1 MPGAPGASSMGLVTD
16 HSQAPVEPG
25 ETPSAPAAEDAGLS
39 QDERAELERL
49 RAETAEL
56 KRQPGGPEGAEG
68 PGRRR
73 HFSWR
78 TPVSIVL
85 IVLGCVL
92 APVAVLGVWAGNEV
106 SDTGRWVAT
115 VQPLINDPAIQNYL
129 TDRITNTVVSE
140 INLSGNI
147 NQAAAQL
154 NDKGLTRISSL
165 LTTFGPQIVS
175 SVTGFIHS
183 TVHTVITSQQV
194 ARIWTQ
200 VNTIAHQALVK
211 VLSGQGGGAISTSN
225 GQITLNL
232 GPIIAVVK
240 QDLVQHGFSLA
251 SSIPPVSPTLALFQ
265 AKDLGKAQALYRL
278 IKALKI
284 VLPILAL
291 LLLAAGVYL
300 ARGRRRALIG
310 AGLGVAASML
320 VLAIGLLI
328 ARSIYLNSVPS
339 SVLPADAAAAAFDAM
354 VYFIKVGLRVVLAVG
369 LVVALGAFI
378 TGPSRTAIQTRSGLK
393 SGLGWIRNFGER
405 RGVSTGPVGEWTY
418 QHRRGLRIGAVALIA
433 LIFVFWGHPTGL
445 VVILLV
451 VILLVLLGLIELI
464 GRPPA
469 AAAPAAPA

>member
-1 MPGAPGASSMGLVTD
+1 VTD
-16 HSQAPVEPG
+16 HSQAPVEPD
-25 ETPSAPAAEDAGLS
+25 ETPPALAAEDAGLS

-56 KRQPGGPEGAEG
+56 HRQSAGPEGPDG
-68 PGRRR
+68 RRRRR

-78 TPVSIVL
+78 SFVAILL

-129 TDRITNTVVSE
+129 TDKITNE
-140 INLSGNI
+140 ITSQLNLTGTI
-147 NQAAAQL
+147 NQASAQL

-165 LTTFGPQIVS
+165 LTTFGPQIAS
-175 SVTGFIHS
+175 AVTGFIHS
-183 TVHTVITSQQV
+183 TVHSVITSPAV

-200 VNTIAHQALVK
+200 VNTVAHQALVK
-211 VLSGQGGGAISTSN
+211 VLSGQGNGAISTSN
-225 GQITLNL
+225 GQIVLNL
-232 GPIIAVVK
+232 GPFIAVVK
-240 QDLVQHGFSLA
+240 QDLIQHGFSLA
-251 SSIPPVSPTLALFQ
+251 SNIPPVSPTLALFQ

-278 IKALKI
+278 ITTLKW

-291 LLLAAGVYL
+291 ALLAAGVYL

-310 AGLGVAASML
+310 AGLGLAASML

-328 ARSIYLNSVPS
+328 ARSIYLNSVPTN
-339 SVLPADAAAAAFDAM
+339 VLPADAAAAAFDAM
-354 VYFIKVGLRVVLAVG
+354 VYFIKISLRVVLAVG
-369 LVVALGAFI
+369 LVVAIGAFI
-378 TGPSRTAIQTRSGLK
+378 TGPSRTAIQTRSALK
-393 SGLGWIRNFGER
+393 SGLGWVRNFGER

-418 QHRRGLRIGAVALIA
+418 HHRRGLRIGAVALVA

-469 AAAPAAPA
+469 EPKAAAPA